1 MNKQSK
7 TLKLLTINAA
17 IAAVYFVLTV
27 MLEPFSYGQI
37 QFRLSEILMVLVLI
51 NFKVAPG
58 IVLGCF
64 TANFFSPLG
73 IWDVV
78 FGTLATVLCLSLMFI
93 LKRNIFVALL
103 APTVIGSAVVA
114 AMLNLILGLS
124 FLETFIYVAI
134 GEGTVLY
141 VVGVPFYFLVQK
153 NEIGDTLKGL

>member
-1 MNKQSK
+1 MNKQRK
-7 TLKLLTINAA
+7 TLQLLTINAA

-27 MLEPFSYGQI
+27 MLGPFSYGQI
-37 QFRLSEILMVLVLI
+37 QFRVSEILMVLVLI

-73 IWDVV
+73 FWDVV
-78 FGTLATVLCLSLMFI
+78 FGTLASILCISLMFV

-103 APTVIGSAVVA
+103 APSVVGSVVVA
-114 AMLNLILGLS
+114 VMLNLILGLP
-124 FLETFIYVAI
+124 FLETFIYVAV
-134 GEGTVLY
+134 GEGAVLY
-141 VVGVPFYFLVQK
+141 VVGIPFYYLVQK

>member
-1 MNKQSK
+1 MNQQRK
-7 TLKLLTINAA
+7 TLKLITINAA

-27 MLEPFSYGQI
+27 LLEPFSYGQI
-37 QFRLSEILMVLVLI
+37 QFRVSEILMVLVLI

-78 FGTLATVLCLSLMFI
+78 FGTLATVLCLSLMFV

-103 APTVIGSAVVA
+103 APTIVGSAVVA
-114 AMLNLILGLS
+114 AMLNLILGLP
-124 FLETFIYVAI
+124 FLETFIYVAV
-134 GEGTVLY
+134 GEGAVLY
-141 VVGVPFYFLVQK
+141 IVGIPFYYLVQK

>member
-1 MNKQSK
+1 MNKQRK

-27 MLEPFSYGQI
+27 LLEPFSYGQI
-37 QFRLSEILMVLVLI
+37 QFRISEILMVLVLI

-78 FGTLATVLCLSLMFI
+78 FGTLATVVCLSLMFV

-103 APTVIGSAVVA
+103 MPTIVGSAVVA
-114 AMLNLILGLS
+114 VMLNLILGLP
-124 FLETFIYVAI
+124 FLETFIYVAV
-134 GEGTVLY
+134 GEGVVLY
-141 VVGVPFYFLVQK
+141 VVGVPFYYLVQK
-153 NEIGDTLKGL
+153 NEIGDTLKEL

>member
-1 MNKQSK
+1 MNKQRK

-27 MLEPFSYGQI
+27 VLEPFSYGQI
-37 QFRLSEILMVLVLI
+37 QFRLSEVLMIMVLI

-73 IWDVV
+73 VWDVI
-78 FGTLATVLCLSLMFI
+78 FGTLATVVCLSLMFV

-103 APTVIGSAVVA
+103 APTIVGSAVVA
-114 AMLNLILGLS
+114 VMLNLILGLP
-124 FLETFIYVAI
+124 FLETFIYVAV
-134 GEGTVLY
+134 GEGVVLY
-141 VVGVPFYFLVQK
+141 VVGVPFYYLVQK
-153 NEIGDTLKGL
+153 NEIGDTLKEL

>member
-1 MNKQSK
+1 MNRRRK

-73 IWDVV
+73 VWDVV
-78 FGTLATVLCLSLMFI
+78 FGTLASVLCISLMFV
-93 LKRNIFVALL
+93 LKRNIFIALL
-103 APTVIGSAVVA
+103 APTIVGSAVVA
-114 AMLNLILGLS
+114 VMLNLILGLP
-124 FLETFIYVAI
+124 FLETFIYVAV
-134 GEGTVLY
+134 GEGAVLY
-141 VVGVPFYFLVQK
+141 VIGIPFYYLVQK
-153 NEIGDTLKGL
+153 NEIGDALKGL

>member
-1 MNKQSK
+1 MNKQRK

-27 MLEPFSYGQI
+27 VLEPFSYGQI
-37 QFRLSEILMVLVLI
+37 QFRLSEVLMIMVLI

-73 IWDVV
+73 VWDVI
-78 FGTLATVLCLSLMFI
+78 FGTLATVVCLSLMFV

-103 APTVIGSAVVA
+103 APTIVGSAVVA
-114 AMLNLILGLS
+114 VMLNLILGLP
-124 FLETFIYVAI
+124 FLETFIYVAV
-134 GEGTVLY
+134 GEGVVLY
-141 VVGVPFYFLVQK
+141 VVGIPFYYLVQK
-153 NEIGDTLKGL
+153 NEIGDTLKEL

>member
-1 MNKQSK
+1 MNKRRK

-17 IAAVYFVLTV
+17 IGAVYFVLTI
-27 MLEPFSYGQI
+27 MLEPFSYGQV

-78 FGTLATVLCLSLMFI
+78 FGTLATVLCLSLMFV

-103 APTVIGSAVVA
+103 APTVVGSAVVA
-114 AMLNLILGLS
+114 VMLNLILGLP

-134 GEGTVLY
+134 GEDVVLY
-141 VVGVPFYFLVQK
+141 VVGIPFYYLVQK
-153 NEIGDTLKGL
+153 NEIGDTLKEL

>member
-1 MNKQSK
+1 MNKQRKS
-7 TLKLLTINAA
+7 LKLLTINAA
-17 IAAVYFVLTV
+17 IAAIYFVLTV

-37 QFRLSEILMVLVLI
+37 QFRVSEILMVLVLI

-78 FGTLATVLCLSLMFI
+78 FGTLATVLCLSLMFV

-103 APTVIGSAVVA
+103 APTLVGSVVVA
-114 AMLNLILGLS
+114 VMLNLILGLP
-124 FLETFIYVAI
+124 FLETFIYVAV
-134 GEGTVLY
+134 GEGVVLY
-141 VVGVPFYFLVQK
+141 VVGIPFYYLVQK